1 MSSRSG
7 DNQIVVMDRE
17 KHEEYLKHIGD
28 FHYIRDNIESRK
40 ENIRRFMGDTDS
52 QKKGLLDYNKNEL
65 IGIISG
71 KGYFMKAKKHYTD
84 LSYQHNKGYISDEE
98 IKDALNNL
106 DKIIKYF
113 EGEEKNLEGYG
124 IKLHAKSSAKSASK
138 SRTKQ
143 GGSIIKRLL
152 AKPVKPIK
160 PKAKPVKPI
169 KPKAKPVK
177 PIKPKAKPVKPKA
190 KPIKP
195 KAKPVKAK

>member
-7 DNQIVVMDRE
+7 DNQIVVMTRK
-17 KHEEYLKHIGD
+17 KHEEYLQHIGD

-40 ENIRRFMGDTDS
+40 ENIRRFNGDTDS
-52 QKKGLLDYNKNEL
+52 QKKGFLDYNKKEL

-71 KGYFMKAKKHYTD
+71 KGYFMKAKKHYTV
-84 LSYQHNKGYISDEE
+84 LSSQHNKCDISDEE
-98 IKDALNNL
+98 INDALNKL
-106 DKIIKYF
+106 DNIIKYF

-124 IKLHAKSSAKSASK
+124 IKLHAKSTSK
-138 SRTKQ
+138 STSKR
-143 GGSIIKRLL
+143 GGSIIKRL
-152 AKPVKPIK
+152 PVK
-160 PKAKPVKPI
+160 PKAKPVKPKAKPI
-169 KPKAKPVK
+169 KPKAK